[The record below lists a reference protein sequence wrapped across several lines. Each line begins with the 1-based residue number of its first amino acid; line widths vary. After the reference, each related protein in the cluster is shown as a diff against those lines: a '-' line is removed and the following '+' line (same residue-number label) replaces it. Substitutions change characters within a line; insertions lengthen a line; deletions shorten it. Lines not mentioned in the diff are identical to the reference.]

1 MKLKFIGKDGSM
13 GLENGK
19 TYTVDIT
26 TTKDY
31 VWVSATQG
39 IFKPIIT
46 CPYSCMKLL
55 ARNWELPDVVIIDK
69 HV

>member
-31 VWVSATQG
+31 VWISATKG
-39 IFKPIIT
+39 IFKPIIS
-46 CPYSCMKLL
+46 CPYSCMQAL
-55 ARNWELPDVVIIDK
+55 AQNWELPDIVV
-69 HV
+69 VNR